1 MKNRI
6 ILLLTAIV
14 FLFSACND
22 EKELEYKLHMS
33 HNKAY
38 EVEIPTDFSMS
49 EAIGDLL
56 GFTQENTHSFI
67 IIQSLGNNET
77 ISQFAKNNEGNDN
90 FQYSVIQ
97 QSDTSLYYKVTRG
110 TTMWCAYQL
119 YMTKKLDGKDYV
131 VYVSSDMLSK
141 NKLVSIIERVQRSL
155 KFHSQE
161 IEIIEGQKDDGND
174 SNGAFVTRNTN
185 YYSIDYPKE
194 WTILTN
200 PDQMTDVYLGDPDGK
215 IGCTILFFDVDY
227 SLSEL
232 NEEGNANMRNAGA
245 KITSNQKINI
255 NGKPCYKTIF
265 EFSLGDTEVKQVSY
279 LFKKDETMYSVKFGN
294 DKKAIDDNIALID
307 KIMSTFKIK

>member
-141 NKLVSIIERVQRSL
+141 NKLVSIIEHVQRSL

-200 PDQMTDVYLGDPDGK
+200 PDQMTD
-215 IGCTILFFDVDY
+215 
-227 SLSEL
+227 L